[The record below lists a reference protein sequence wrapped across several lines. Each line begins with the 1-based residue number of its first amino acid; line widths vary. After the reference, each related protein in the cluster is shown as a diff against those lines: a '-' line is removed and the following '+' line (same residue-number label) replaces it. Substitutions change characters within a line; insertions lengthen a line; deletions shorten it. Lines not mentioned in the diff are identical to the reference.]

1 MVQQVFG
8 RRWSVWMADTVLS
21 KFPELR
27 NRWAYDYGVVC
38 KGIEKVYEI
47 TGEEKYFQY
56 IKSNMDH
63 FLLEDGSIQY
73 YEKEA
78 YNIDFVNNGKCF
90 LYLYEKTKEDKYK
103 KATDLLRE
111 QLREHPR
118 TSEGGFWHKKVY
130 ANQMWLDG
138 LYMGQPFYA
147 EYSKMF
153 EDSQSHPDVLKQFEL
168 IDTHLKNPEAQLLYH
183 GWDEKRECFWADKET
198 GLSANFWGRSVGWYA
213 CALVDTL
220 DYIKGNDGRKQLINM
235 VRDLAEGIV
244 KVQSKKT
251 GVWYQVLDQEERY
264 GNFPEASCSCMFTY
278 FLLKAVRK
286 GYIDKKYLEYAKKA
300 FYGIIREFIE
310 VDENDLLNL
319 RGTIYVSGLGGDMLR
334 DGSYDY
340 YISEPR
346 KVNSLLGIGAFL
358 MASVELELHFQE
370 CSGTAEIKE

>member
-1 MVQQVFG
+1 MAQQVFG

-38 KGIEKVYEI
+38 KGIERVYEI

-56 IKSNMDH
+56 IKSNMDY
-63 FLLEDGSIQY
+63 FLLEDGSIRY
-73 YEKEA
+73 YDKEA

-103 KATDLLRE
+103 KAADLLRE
-111 QLREHPR
+111 QLSEHPR

-147 EYSKMF
+147 EYSKIF
-153 EDSQSHPDVLKQFEL
+153 EDCQSHPDVLKQFEL
-168 IDTHLKNPEAQLLYH
+168 IDTHLKNPEVQLLYH
-183 GWDEKRECFWADKET
+183 GWDEKKECFWADKET

-220 DYIKGNDGRKQLINM
+220 DYIQDEDTRNKLIAM

-244 KVQSKKT
+244 KVQSQKT

-278 FLLKAVRK
+278 FLLKSIRN
-286 GYIDKKYLEYAKKA
+286 GYIDDNYLAYAKKA
-300 FYGIIREFIE
+300 FYAITREFIE
-310 VDENDLLNL
+310 VDEKDLLNL

-358 MASVELELHFQE
+358 MASVEMELHFE
-370 CSGTAEIKE
+370 ELSGKADIKE